1 MVTRGVDRAIDNV
14 GRRSRTVP
22 PSTRRALET
31 RDRGCRFSGCGLRF
45 TDAHHIEHWA
55 DGGETSLRNLVL
67 LCRRHHRRVHEDGW
81 KVYSDKIGQV
91 VFFTPSG
98 KALGAVPRAGEVA
111 RAGEVP
117 TARQLQR
124 PSVTP
129 IANEVTSTASVPL
142 GAAVSPADAGGFSAD
157 AAQRLIQRN
166 RMRGVTPDPSDA
178 APTWRHDRDVPWS
191 VEAAAW
197 QALDPRDED
206 DHVTRLDGRT
216 YYKL

>member
-1 MVTRGVDRAIDNV
+1 MVRGDEDGSVHNAS
-14 GRRSRTVP
+14 RRTRTVP
-22 PSTRRALET
+22 PSTRRALEA
-31 RDRGCRFSGCGLRF
+31 RDRGCRFPGCGLRF
-45 TDAHHIEHWA
+45 TDAHHVEHRA

-81 KVYSDKIGQV
+81 KICSDKVGQV
-91 VFFTPSG
+91 VFFTPTG
-98 KALGAVPRAGEVA
+98 KALGQVPTAGQVC

-117 TARQLQR
+117 MA
-124 PSVTP
+124 VEVP
-129 IANEVTSTASVPL
+129 ILREVASAASVAF
-142 GAAVSPADAGGFSAD
+142 GAAASPADAGGSS
-157 AAQRLIQRN
+157 N
-166 RMRGVTPDPSDA
+166 A

-197 QALDPRDED
+197 QALEARDED

>member
-22 PSTRRALET
+22 PSTRRALEA
-31 RDRGCRFSGCGLRF
+31 RDRGCRFPGCGLRF
-45 TDAHHIEHWA
+45 TDAHHVEHWA

-81 KVYSDKIGQV
+81 KICSDKNGQV
-91 VFFTPSG
+91 VFFTPRG
-98 KALGAVPRAGEVA
+98 KALGQVPTAGQVA

-117 TARQLQR
+117 RARQVPR
-124 PSVTP
+124 PS
-129 IANEVTSTASVPL
+129 EVSSPKEVAQPL
-142 GAAVSPADAGGFSAD
+142 
-157 AAQRLIQRN
+157 IHRN
-166 RMRGVTPDPSDA
+166 RTRDLEPDALGA

-197 QALDPRDED
+197 EVLEGA
-206 DHVTRLDGRT
+206 GSAG
-216 YYKL
+216 